1 MADQWMTLGVQLDIP
16 KPKLNSIEVKYQ
28 SDPRRCLLEMLE
40 EWLKQQVDP
49 PSWTDI
55 VNAVESLGD
64 NQLGKELRE
73 KYLP

>member
-1 MADQWMTLGVQLDIP
+1 MADQWMTLGVQLGIP
-16 KPKLNSIEVKYQ
+16 KSELNSIEATYLNNPK
-28 SDPRRCLLEMLE
+28 RCLLEMLE

-49 PSWTDI
+49 PSWTDV
-55 VNAVESLGD
+55 VNAVEFLGD